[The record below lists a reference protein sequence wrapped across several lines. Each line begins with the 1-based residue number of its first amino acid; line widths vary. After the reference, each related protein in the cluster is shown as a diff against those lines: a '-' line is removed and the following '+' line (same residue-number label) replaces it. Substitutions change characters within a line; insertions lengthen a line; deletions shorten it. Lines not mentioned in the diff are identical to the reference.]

1 LCFGTQ
7 EKGESNLFL
16 KGVRVMKKYFSAG
29 VLLAATVLVAFS
41 QFGCAAP
48 PSTNTNTV
56 AVATPE
62 PTPDKAAIEA
72 ELIKI
77 ESDWPRIIKEH
88 DGVAVRRIEADDI
101 VIIYPDG
108 TTGNK
113 EQDAKDIES
122 GSLTAD
128 SWEISE
134 TKVNVLDK
142 DSAVVTLRNT
152 VKNGKVKAPN
162 GNSLDIS
169 GQYIS
174 QDTFARRN
182 GQWQLVAAVSVKIQA
197 PAAATSP
204 TPKASPS
211 PGASPVMKATPSPRA
226 TPKPLP
232 KVTPAAKT
240 PPVAKPAATPIKKAP

>member
-1 LCFGTQ
+1 
-7 EKGESNLFL
+7 
-16 KGVRVMKKYFSAG
+16 MKKYFSAG
-29 VLLAATVLVAFS
+29 VLLAAMALLAFS

-62 PTPDKAAIEA
+62 PTPDQAAIEA

-77 ESDWPRIIKEH
+77 ESDWPRIIKER
-88 DGVAVRRIEADDI
+88 DGAAVRRLEGDDI

-108 TTGNK
+108 STGTK
-113 EQDAKDIES
+113 EQDARDIEA
-122 GSLTAD
+122 GNLTAD

-142 DSAVVTLRNT
+142 DSAVVTLRNV
-152 VKNGKVKAPN
+152 VKNGKVKSSS
-162 GNSLDIS
+162 GGSLDIS

-182 GQWQLVAAVSVKIQA
+182 GQWQLVAAVSVKILA
-197 PAAATSP
+197 PAAAASP

-211 PGASPVMKATPSPRA
+211 PGASPAMKATPAPKGTPRA
-226 TPKPLP
+226 TPVP
-232 KVTPAAKT
+232 KT
-240 PPVAKPAATPIKKAP
+240 PPVTKPAATPVKSNTP